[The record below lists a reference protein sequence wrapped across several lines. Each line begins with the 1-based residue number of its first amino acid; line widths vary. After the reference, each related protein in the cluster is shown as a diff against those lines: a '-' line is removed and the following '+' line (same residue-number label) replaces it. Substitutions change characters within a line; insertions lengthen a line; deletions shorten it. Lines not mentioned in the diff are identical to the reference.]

1 MSKMNRRQ
9 TVLPVS
15 AALACVVWAA
25 CTDGP
30 TGPRGFTLSG
40 KVSDPRREG
49 MVVPGAIVRLEGTG
63 ESTTTGVDGRYRF
76 SSVAGNLTVMVS
88 GWPSYLSQSAEITVY
103 ADRTLDFVL
112 EHTGEPPFRGTPW
125 ITPNIITP
133 SDPTSFGSVTYA
145 GRGRRMVYDRRVA
158 RWINV
163 NAYLFHS
170 LFGER
175 AVEFQLNP
183 EFGSSEAARTEV
195 DRFGPAIGRLPDAL
209 LSNFRE
215 VEINAGEGLFGGS
228 SHTGGLL
235 IHTEDDAT
243 DLAIRRG
250 FLEEVLL
257 HEAGHMSLD
266 MLYADSADWQA
277 AQDADGVFIS
287 DYARDYPQ
295 REDVAE
301 SILMYFAVR
310 YVPERVSPEIR
321 WLIVTT
327 IPNRIAYFDEKSLD
341 MSPFVLTGSSAPVP
355 DIETMR
361 PLPRTWHPFEGPLI
375 RRR

>member
-1 MSKMNRRQ
+1 MKRPQ
-9 TVLPVS
+9 TLLPVS

-30 TGPRGFTLSG
+30 TEPPRFTLSG
-40 KVSDPRREG
+40 TVSDPRRVG
-49 MVVPGAIVRLEGTG
+49 MVVPGVAVQLESTG
-63 ESTTTGVDGRYRF
+63 ESTTTGVDGKYRLPN
-76 SSVAGNLTVMVS
+76 VAGTQTVTVAA
-88 GWPSYLSQSAEITVY
+88 WPSYLSQSAVITMD
-103 ADRTLDFVL
+103 ADRTLDFAL
-112 EHTGEPPFRGTPW
+112 EHTGEPPFDGTPW
-125 ITPNIITP
+125 ITPNMITP
-133 SDPTSFGSVTYA
+133 DDPTSFGTVTYA
-145 GRGRRMVYDRRVA
+145 GRGIRLVFDRRLA

-163 NAYLFHS
+163 NAYLFDS
-170 LFGER
+170 MFGVRE
-175 AVEFQLNP
+175 VEFQLNP
-183 EFGSSEAARTEV
+183 EFGGREAARTEV
-195 DRFGPAIGRLPDAL
+195 DRFGPAIGRLPAAL
-209 LSNFRE
+209 LSNFRQ
-215 VEINAGEGLFGGS
+215 VQINAGEGLFGGS

-243 DLAIRRG
+243 LLALRRG

-257 HEAGHMSLD
+257 HEAAHMSLD

-277 AQDADGVFIS
+277 AQDADGVYIS

-301 SILMYFAVR
+301 SVLMYFAVR
-310 YVPERVSPEIR
+310 YVPNRLSPELH

-327 IPNRIAYFDEKSLD
+327 IPNRIAYFDDENLD
-341 MSPFVLTGSSAPVP
+341 MSPFVVTSSPVPAP

-361 PLPRTWHPFEGPLI
+361 SLPRTWRPSEGPLI